1 VPVCWRLMNSLVDC
15 LYNGPI
21 HKTVRVQ
28 AISFDCLFAHVQPS
42 HFD

>member
-1 VPVCWRLMNSLVDC
+1 MPVCWRLTNSLVGC

-28 AISFDCLFAHVQPS
+28 AISFACLFAHVQPS